1 MAELATQLTSNHNRS
16 FQRILTD
23 YEISITRVI
32 LFCVSELP
40 FPMGARKISYI
51 LKGSKSTFNIE
62 YELYELETFSVLSP
76 YSAKQLTEMID
87 ILVSTELLKTESAVD
102 YTDMPVISLTNKGRA
117 YLSGKVESP
126 VVILDS
132 IIDTEVIKL
141 DEEEKALFED
151 LQELRRK
158 LAEKKEVPPYVICG
172 DYVLRLICRKRP
184 GTAEE
189 LLEING
195 VGEHFIMN
203 YANLF
208 LEVIKGQS

>member
-132 IIDTEVIKL
+132 IIDTEVIYPVRYDLADWCQSIIWKL
-141 DEEEKALFED
+141 RVIKDFNSCSYWSIFS
-151 LQELRRK
+151 
-158 LAEKKEVPPYVICG
+158 KKE
-172 DYVLRLICRKRP
+172 
-184 GTAEE
+184 
-189 LLEING
+189 
-195 VGEHFIMN
+195 
-203 YANLF
+203 
-208 LEVIKGQS
+208 